1 MEHERKALDLLRN
14 VEVIIKIFVARERL
28 VLLTCALRDTARVRL
43 QLKRQVDSFLFSRNR
58 PFYSCVLLTCNLF
71 CL

>member
-14 VEVIIKIFVARERL
+14 VEVIIKILVARERL

-43 QLKRQVDSFLFSRNR
+43 QLKRHVDSFLFPRNR
-58 PFYSCVLLTCNLF
+58 PFYSCVLC
-71 CL
+71 